1 MITGIDLSFMPVMI
15 HERNS
20 LFLPIETKRIKVL
33 NLITFRLTDEI

>member
-20 LFLPIETKRIKVL
+20 LFLPIEIKQINVL
-33 NLITFRLTDEI
+33 NLII